1 MADSSTQSII
11 IGASPDRVA
20 AVICDFPSYPEW
32 AEAVRR
38 AEVIE
43 EYEDGYASQ
52 VRFTLDAGVMA
63 DEYVLAYEYAEDIS
77 RIEWHLVAPSK
88 MQRSQRGS
96 YDLVGNPDGTTTVTY
111 TLEVEL
117 SVAMLGMFRRK
128 AEKMIMDAALKQLK
142 RRVEAPGAAQENR
155 PSSR

>member
-11 IGASPDRVA
+11 IGASPDQVA
-20 AVICDFPSYPEW
+20 TVICDFPRYPEW
-32 AEAVRR
+32 TEAVRR
-38 AEVIE
+38 AEVVE

-52 VRFTLDAGVMA
+52 VRFTLDAGVLA

-77 RIEWHLVAPSK
+77 RIEWHLVAPSR

-111 TLEVEL
+111 SLEVEM

-142 RRVEAPGAAQENR
+142 RRVETPGAAD
-155 PSSR
+155 

>member
-20 AVICDFPSYPEW
+20 AVICDFPRYPEW
-32 AEAVRR
+32 TEAVRA
-38 AEVIE
+38 AEVVE

-63 DEYVLAYEYAEDIS
+63 DDYVLAYEYAEDIS
-77 RIEWHLVAPSK
+77 RIEWHLVAPSR

-96 YDLVGNPDGTTTVTY
+96 YDLVGNPDGTTMVTY

-142 RRVEAPGAAQENR
+142 RRVETPGAAD
-155 PSSR
+155 

>member
-11 IGASPDRVA
+11 VGASPDDVA
-20 AVICDFPSYPEW
+20 AVICDFPRYPEW

-52 VRFTLDAGVMA
+52 VRFTIDAGVLA

-88 MQRSQRGS
+88 MQKSQRGS
-96 YDLVGNPDGTTTVTY
+96 YDLAGNPDGTTTVTY

-142 RRVEAPGAAQENR
+142 RRVEAPGAAH
-155 PSSR
+155 